1 MSIVAFLASIV
12 ILAYAARSLSK
23 RDLSAAP
30 ILVTSLATIVAV
42 LAANGIIYS
51 SFAMAWSNL
60 GAVYNSDESIYYF
73 FCITLLYFFVHFF
86 FKPSR
91 KTSKENWVSFNN
103 ALHSLRI
110 GGLLIL
116 PFVMLSGAFALAH
129 FLILNKAIILF
140 TPVYL
145 QMASDDALQ
154 IRGNLPEFVQSSYKM
169 MGLLS
174 FVGLAFLVFWRRLG
188 FALLLALPATWFLLF
203 EVAGHSRYAAVF
215 LAAFSVSLF
224 VLGTKRTHRFV
235 AFVGLVFAVLTYSA
249 ALQGRNLG
257 EHGFLTLGSFF
268 QQATF
273 SDPAFILRM
282 LTNLFEGVFS
292 VAESFYYVN
301 IELPEPYKLLSF
313 SPLPSFLDG
322 FAANWQHSAVRLD
335 TYVPMG
341 ALGELLLFGTEYLV
355 FYFVTVALA
364 LFLTVMALR
373 RGMFLTGNLMA
384 LVFTIATFMQ
394 FSYSVRTS
402 YRFFLICI
410 AIFLLAAIVDH
421 GRRNT
426 LRRQNRRIQTP
437 LASPQAA
444 EMAKIGQ

>member
-1 MSIVAFLASIV
+1 MV
-12 ILAYAARSLSK
+12 
-23 RDLSAAP
+23 
-30 ILVTSLATIVAV
+30 
-42 LAANGIIYS
+42 
-51 SFAMAWSNL
+51 WSNL
-60 GAVYNSDESIYYF
+60 GAIYNSEESIYYF
-73 FCITLLYFFVHFF
+73 FCITILYFVIHIC

-91 KTSKENWVSFNN
+91 RVSKENWERFNST
-103 ALHSLRI
+103 LHSLRI
-110 GGLLIL
+110 GSLLLL
-116 PFVMLSGAFALAH
+116 PLVVLSSGFALAH

-154 IRGNLPEFVQSSYKM
+154 IRGSLPEFVQSSYKM

-224 VLGTKRTHRFV
+224 VLGTNRTHRFV
-235 AFVGLVFAVLTYSA
+235 AFVGLVFAVLAYSA

-268 QQATF
+268 QQAMF

-322 FAANWQHSAVRLD
+322 FATNWQNSAVRLD

-341 ALGELLLFGTEYLV
+341 ALGELLLFGTGYLV
-355 FYFVTVALA
+355 FYFATVALA

-410 AIFLLAAIVDH
+410 ATFLLAAIVDH
-421 GRRNT
+421 RRRAI
-426 LRRQNRRIQTP
+426 LRRHTRRIQTP
-437 LASPQAA
+437 AAGERAA
-444 EMAKIGQ
+444 EVKIGQ

>member
-1 MSIVAFLASIV
+1 MV
-12 ILAYAARSLSK
+12 
-23 RDLSAAP
+23 
-30 ILVTSLATIVAV
+30 
-42 LAANGIIYS
+42 
-51 SFAMAWSNL
+51 WSNL
-60 GAVYNSDESIYYF
+60 GAIYNSEESIYYF
-73 FCITLLYFFVHFF
+73 FCITILYFVIHIC

-91 KTSKENWVSFNN
+91 RVSKENWERFNST
-103 ALHSLRI
+103 LHSLRI
-110 GGLLIL
+110 GSLLLL
-116 PFVMLSGAFALAH
+116 PLVVLSSGFALAH

-154 IRGNLPEFVQSSYKM
+154 IRGSLPEFVQSSYKM

-188 FALLLALPATWFLLF
+188 FALLLVLPATWFLLF

-224 VLGTKRTHRFV
+224 VLGTNRTHRFV
-235 AFVGLVFAVLTYSA
+235 AFVGLVFAVLAYSA

-268 QQATF
+268 QQAMF

-322 FAANWQHSAVRLD
+322 FATNWQNSAVRLD

-341 ALGELLLFGTEYLV
+341 ALGELLLFGTGYLV
-355 FYFVTVALA
+355 FYFATVALA

-410 AIFLLAAIVDH
+410 ATFLLAAIVDH
-421 GRRNT
+421 RRRAI
-426 LRRQNRRIQTP
+426 LRRQTRRIQTP
-437 LASPQAA
+437 AAGERAA
-444 EMAKIGQ
+444 EVKIGQ